1 MDIFKLGDKILD
13 LLEMVFGFWNNQISL
28 VFSMLGQSPVNFK
41 GGGPWGVIEGIEPI
55 FVAVGSSLVVLFFVI
70 GFCSESVDVREEM
83 RFEVILR
90 MLIRLGLAEWFVAN
104 NVTIMKACFTSIGN
118 LVNLISA
125 GNTTT
130 LTIDSTQADIIKNLG
145 FGESLVMLILTAL
158 LSIII
163 IICGFFIIY
172 TVYFRFLKILIIV
185 PLGAIAFSTM
195 GGNRTVSNTVV
206 TYCKYFLSV
215 VLEAVTMALAI
226 IICNAFVNAGLPS
239 FTGGYADWA
248 QTLIYL
254 CEMTFTIAMTVGSVK
269 GAQSLT
275 SKAFGL

>member
-28 VFSMLGQSPVNFK
+28 VFSMLGQSPVSFK

-104 NVTIMKACFTSIGN
+104 NVTIMKAFFTSIGN

-130 LTIDSTQADIIKNLG
+130 LTIDSAQADIIKNLG

-185 PLGAIAFSTM
+185 LLGAIAFSTM

-215 VLEAVTMALAI
+215 VFEAVTMALAI